1 VPIAKYL
8 EGRDPSKATLLD
20 IGAGTGRFLSFV
32 RAVQPA
38 LNLKALDLSAPYL
51 ARAKRAVRKAEFI
64 EAAAE
69 AIPLKD
75 NSIDIAVSI
84 YLFHE
89 LPPKV
94 RAAAAKEIARVLK
107 PGGIFI
113 LADTIQYGDALE
125 FDGLIDV
132 FPALLHEPYYKTY
145 AQTDLAKLLAPL
157 KHASGDIAYLTK
169 ISVFEKAQRR
179 KKL

>member
-1 VPIAKYL
+1 M
-8 EGRDPSKATLLD
+8 
-20 IGAGTGRFLSFV
+20 
-32 RAVQPA
+32 
-38 LNLKALDLSAPYL
+38 
-51 ARAKRAVRKAEFI
+51 RKAEFI

-75 NSIDIAVSI
+75 KSVDIAVSI

-107 PGGIFI
+107 PGGIFV

-132 FPALLHEPYYKTY
+132 FPELLHEPYYKSY
-145 AQTDLAKLLAPL
+145 AQTDLAKLFAPL
-157 KHASGDIAYLTK
+157 KHASDDVAYLTK
-169 ISVFEKAQRR
+169 ISVFEKPP
-179 KKL
+179 KKSR